1 VLTFVPGSGIYDRPF
16 NTITGTWAASA
27 TNANANADAD
37 ADADADGSIV
47 RMAGASLNDGML
59 HLTTLN

>member
-1 VLTFVPGSGIYDRPF
+1 LLTFVPGSGIYDRPF

-27 TNANANADAD
+27 TNANAY
-37 ADADADGSIV
+37 GSIV
-47 RMAGASLNDGML
+47 RMAGAGLNDGTL